1 MPTYD
6 YGCTVCGRMV
16 EVMHGVHGTGPEK
29 CEVCGGVLRKLI
41 SAAAVHY
48 KGSGWAAKDA
58 RDSGRAR
65 TTAGTATE
73 SKTTT
78 DGSTT
83 DAGKTST
90 DGAKSSGDAA
100 SSSPAP
106 APAAESKAKAA
117 PATSGAGDAA

>member
-6 YGCTVCGRMV
+6 YRCTVCGRMV
-16 EVMHGVHGTGPEK
+16 EVMHGVHGTGPER
-29 CEVCGGVLRKLI
+29 CEVCGGALRKMI
-41 SAAAVHY
+41 SAPAVHF

-65 TTAGTATE
+65 TSAGTATE

-78 DGSTT
+78 DGSST
-83 DAGKTST
+83 DAGKPST
-90 DGAKSSGDAA
+90 DGAKASGDAA

-106 APAAESKAKAA
+106 AADSSAKTSA
-117 PATSGAGDAA
+117 PASSGAGEVA

>member
-6 YGCTVCGRMV
+6 YDCTVCGRMV

-29 CEVCGGVLRKLI
+29 CEVCGGALRKMI

-58 RDSGRAR
+58 RDSCRAR

-78 DGSTT
+78 DTT
-83 DAGKTST
+83 KPST
-90 DGAKSSGDAA
+90 DGAATSRDGA

-106 APAAESKAKAA
+106 APDTSAKAA
-117 PATSGAGDAA
+117 PAPSGAGEAA